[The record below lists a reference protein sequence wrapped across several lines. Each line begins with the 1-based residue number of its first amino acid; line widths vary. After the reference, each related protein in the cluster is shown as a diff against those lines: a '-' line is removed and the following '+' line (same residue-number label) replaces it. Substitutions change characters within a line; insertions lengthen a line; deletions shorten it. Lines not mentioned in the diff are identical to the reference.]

1 MRVALIRTLVVCCA
15 RCGGEAIEV
24 KQPLPLDQVP
34 PQIPKAAQDRYPD
47 LKFSAAWT
55 DVEDGQS
62 VYELKGQYPNGKMLE
77 VEVTTDG
84 KLIKTAGL

>member
-1 MRVALIRTLVVCCA
+1 MKTNSALLLAGVLA
-15 RCGGEAIEV
+15 GCGGEALEV

-34 PQIPKAAQDRYPD
+34 AEILKVAQDRYPD

-55 DVEDGQS
+55 EVEDGQN
-62 VYELKGQYPNGKMLE
+62 VYELKGQYSNGKMLE

-84 KLIKTAGL
+84 QLLE

>member
-1 MRVALIRTLVVCCA
+1 MKVALILTLVVCCA
-15 RCGGEAIEV
+15 GCGGEAIEV

-34 PQIPKAAQDRYPD
+34 PQILKVAQDRYPD

-55 DVEDGQS
+55 EVEDGQS

-84 KLIKTAGL
+84 KLLE

>member
-1 MRVALIRTLVVCCA
+1 MRSAFVSVMTVFCIG
-15 RCGGEAIEV
+15 CGGEAIEV

-34 PQIPKAAQDRYPD
+34 PQILKVAQDRYPD

-55 DVEDGQS
+55 EVEDGQS
-62 VYELKGQYPNGKMLE
+62 VYELKGQYKNGKMLE

-84 KLIKTAGL
+84 KLLE